1 MTHPARRPTAVSRIT
16 HGKAIVSR
24 SAEAAE
30 RAFDP
35 FYTTRP
41 EGTGLGLATV
51 HRIVHDHGGLVRL
64 DRECDP
70 WSTVVR
76 VRLPRAEAS

>member
-1 MTHPARRPTAVSRIT
+1 MWVEI
-16 HGKAIVSR
+16 AIMDQGVGIP
-24 SAEAAE
+24 AEAAE
-30 RAFDP
+30 RVFDP

-51 HRIVHDHGGLVRL
+51 HRIVEDHGGFVRL
-64 DRECDP
+64 DHGGGE

-76 VRLPRAEAS
+76 VTLARAEVA